1 MAMKA
6 FKYNGTSSASF
17 GLFVNNISNYGSP
30 ARNVEKIAVPYR
42 NGDVAIDM
50 GTYENIMVTY
60 EVSLLQRTAENIQA
74 IAEWLLSAKGYQRL
88 EDDWHPDEYRSA
100 LCYSPIEWIVTFLTR
115 YGKATITFDC
125 KPQRFL
131 KSGENLVTFYTTGTQ
146 VNIQN
151 PTAFPS
157 KPLIMFYGNGSLT
170 VNGYEMTIT
179 NNTDMRIYIDCESM
193 ECYRGQTSMNN
204 YVTVE
209 EFPVLKGGDNTI
221 TGDNLND
228 LQIIPRW
235 WRL

>member
-1 MAMKA
+1 MEMMKA
-6 FKYNGTSSASF
+6 FRFNGTSSASF
-17 GLFVNNISNYGSP
+17 GLFVNNVSNYGSP

-125 KPQRFL
+125 KPQRWL
-131 KSGENLVTFYTTGTQ
+131 LSGETSTVLTSNGTLT
-146 VNIQN
+146 N
-151 PTAFPS
+151 PTQMAS
-157 KPLIMFYGNGSLT
+157 KPLIVVTGNGSFT
-170 VNGYEMTIT
+170 VNGYEVTVSNNASTIT
-179 NNTDMRIYIDCESM
+179 IDCELM
-193 ECYRGQTSMNN
+193 ECYSGNTNMNN
-204 YVTVE
+204 YVTLD
-209 EFPVLKGGDNTI
+209 EFPTLKGGSNAI
-221 TGDNLND
+221 NIGSVSR
-228 LQIIPRW
+228 LQITPRW